1 MIMII
6 NSFFTLF
13 RYYISTKNSLIRLYV
28 DKPYWEA
35 FNVDGRRCENLLEC
49 EVKAFY
55 EKLFKKRI
63 CKVKELT
70 TGVDDCPHDF
80 IKLHDGVDEY
90 SPLIGQ
96 FCGVGSFPVSII
108 GTSNKLFLEFVTSK
122 YGPLLNTGIIMVS
135 VNSNTGEGNLA
146 SGLSLKSHP
155 SPSHYTI

>member
-1 MIMII
+1 MM
-6 NSFFTLF
+6 NQFFPFF

-49 EVKAFY
+49 EVKTFY
-55 EKLFKKRI
+55 EKLYKNIIFQ
-63 CKVKELT
+63 VKELT

-80 IKLHDGVDEY
+80 IRLHDGVDEY

-122 YGPLLNTGIIMVS
+122 YGPLLNTGIIITS
-135 VNSNTGEGNLA
+135 GLA
-146 SGLSLKSHP
+146 SQREN
-155 SPSHYTI
+155 I

>member
-1 MIMII
+1 MICQ
-6 NSFFTLF
+6 FVPLF

-35 FNVDGRRCENLLEC
+35 FSVDGRRCENLLEC
-49 EVKAFY
+49 EVGTLMINFSTKIIF
-55 EKLFKKRI
+55 
-63 CKVKELT
+63 KVKELT

-80 IKLHDGVDEY
+80 IRLHDGVDEY

-122 YGPLLNTGIIMVS
+122 YGPLLNTGNIIITS
-135 VNSNTGEGNLA
+135 QLA
-146 SGLSLKSHP
+146 SKRD
-155 SPSHYTI
+155 YDFRF